1 MPNKPILLV
10 EDDETLGELLKS
22 FLELNNFEVR
32 LYRDPEQAIQFF
44 HMREYDLC
52 ILDVMMPGKDGFT
65 LAREIK
71 KIRPTQRLLFLT
83 AKKMKE
89 DMIRGYDLGAEDY
102 IVKPFD
108 SDLLLKKIQVIM
120 RRGHPALTSDQ
131 TENAYRF
138 GSIEYKPASRELIF
152 ENATCKLS
160 PKEGEL
166 MLLLCKKMGGVMLRS
181 EALQLIWGEE
191 SFFTNKTM
199 DVYLARLRKYLESDS
214 RVKIENVHSKGFR
227 LVIAT

>member
-1 MPNKPILLV
+1 
-10 EDDETLGELLKS
+10 
-22 FLELNNFEVR
+22 
-32 LYRDPEQAIQFF
+32 
-44 HMREYDLC
+44 
-52 ILDVMMPGKDGFT
+52 
-65 LAREIK
+65 
-71 KIRPTQRLLFLT
+71 
-83 AKKMKE
+83 
-89 DMIRGYDLGAEDY
+89 
-102 IVKPFD
+102 
-108 SDLLLKKIQVIM
+108 M